1 MIISKRLKD
10 VVFLLFLFLGTIILM
25 EAVLHAVCLIYPK
38 AEGLLSSRTG
48 LHVPDAKLGM
58 RPTPNFPEHDAR
70 GWRNKQ
76 TAGNPEIVALGD
88 SMTYGVWARR
98 EDAWPQQLQRM
109 GGSRTYNM
117 AYGGYEPIRYLIL
130 ADEALG
136 LKPKL
141 VIEAVYA
148 GNDLWEAYESV
159 YAEGRLP
166 ELRTI
171 DEALLKQFSAKDKEL
186 SVCEVSRDRFEP
198 QRGVKDFLGR
208 YSKIYAI
215 LWLFKAMAM
224 PDHTW
229 PWFWIKYQAT
239 RFPPWEVFEYE
250 GIKTILTPS
259 YRLLALDG
267 TDPRIREGLR
277 LSLEAIKRTN
287 ERLSEAGVR
296 FLVLFIPTKELV
308 FEPYMKSIK
317 IKDIDVCRLLQANE
331 KRVWQTIRE
340 YLIDHQIPYA
350 DALPALRRSVEAGK
364 NPFLTNH
371 DAHPNAEGHE
381 ALAITVLS
389 EIKQRKLL
397 N

>member
-1 MIISKRLKD
+1 MSSEIAMYLHYSRHYNSKRRRKSPH
-10 VVFLLFLFLGTIILM
+10 VITRPYGYVEKSHPIITTTYSVPQFG
-25 EAVLHAVCLIYPK
+25 A
-38 AEGLLSSRTG
+38 LSKMSQT
-48 LHVPDAKLGM
+48 KIK
-58 RPTPNFPEHDAR
+58 NFPSVRSA
-70 GWRNKQ
+70 
-76 TAGNPEIVALGD
+76 AIVL
-88 SMTYGVWARR
+88 
-98 EDAWPQQLQRM
+98 
-109 GGSRTYNM
+109 NH
-117 AYGGYEPIRYLIL
+117 
-130 ADEALG
+130 
-136 LKPKL
+136 
-141 VIEAVYA
+141 
-148 GNDLWEAYESV
+148 SV
-159 YAEGRLP
+159 E
-166 ELRTI
+166 
-171 DEALLKQFSAKDKEL
+171 
-186 SVCEVSRDRFEP
+186 
-198 QRGVKDFLGR
+198 VKDFLGR

-215 LWLFKAMAM
+215 LWLFKAMFM

-229 PWFWIKYQAT
+229 PWFWIEYQAT
-239 RFPPWEVFEYE
+239 RFPPWEVFEYQ

-308 FEPYMKSIK
+308 LDPYMKSIK
-317 IKDIDVCRLLQANE
+317 MKDPDVCRLLQANE

-364 NPFLTNH
+364 NPFLINH
-371 DAHPNAEGHE
+371 DAHPNAAGHE